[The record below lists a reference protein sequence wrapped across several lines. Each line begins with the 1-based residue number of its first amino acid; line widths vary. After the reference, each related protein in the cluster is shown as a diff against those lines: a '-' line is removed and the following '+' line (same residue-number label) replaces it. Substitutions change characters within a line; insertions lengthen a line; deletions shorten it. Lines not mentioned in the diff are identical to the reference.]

1 MLNEFK
7 KFAMRGNVVDMAVGI
22 IIGGAFGA
30 NVTTVVGDVLMP
42 VVGLAL
48 GGADLSELHLR
59 LRDGATPRPNGS
71 LAAAREA
78 GAVALAYGVL
88 VNAAVNFTI
97 VAFALFLDVKGM
109 NNLKRQEAAAPAAPP
124 AASKEEVLLTEI
136 RDLLAGRQQGV

>member
-30 NVTTVVGDVLMP
+30 IVASVVGDVLMP

-48 GGADLSELHLR
+48 GGADFSELYIL
-59 LRDGATPRPNGS
+59 LEEGATPGPYAS
-71 LAAAREA
+71 LAAAKEA
-78 GAVALAYGVL
+78 GAVTLAYGVL

-97 VAFALFLDVKGM
+97 VAFALFLLVKGM
-109 NNLKRQEAAAPAAPP
+109 NNLKKKEAVAPAAPP
-124 AASKEEVLLTEI
+124 APSKEEVLLTEI
-136 RDLLAGRQQGV
+136 RDLLARK